1 MDWLLFIITT
11 KPLYIL
17 LTISFYTLPIIIP
30 FLWIGLGID
39 EVPQKIKSFIRTQ
52 QSIEVENIKKESIS
66 IDSLKSFN
74 ALSNQ
79 FNVVINPSYEDF
91 DDSHF
96 TIQWKKASS
105 PHSLKSMFSCNNGKW
120 KCYGGFDGSQ
130 KVERR
135 VQGDTVIDFVPS
147 NDSSSHITN
156 DIWHYFQCSRRQLRK
171 EERAGEVHRHG
182 RYCQRIKSVKHVT
195 WHIRSK

>member
-1 MDWLLFIITT
+1 ME
-11 KPLYIL
+11 PLYIL
-17 LTISFYTLPIIIP
+17 LAISFYTLPIIIP
-30 FLWIGLGID
+30 FLWIELEIN
-39 EVPQKIKSFIRTQ
+39 EVPQKIKSFIRTR
-52 QSIEVENIKKESIS
+52 QSIEVENIKKENIS
-66 IDSLKSFN
+66 IDNLKSFN
-74 ALSNQ
+74 TLTAQSYI
-79 FNVVINPSYEDF
+79 VINPNYEDF

-147 NDSSSHITN
+147 NDSSSHIAT

-195 WHIRSK
+195 WHIRST

>member
-17 LTISFYTLPIIIP
+17 LAILFYTLPIIIP

-39 EVPQKIKSFIRTQ
+39 EVPQKIKSFICTQ

-66 IDSLKSFN
+66 IDSLKSC
-74 ALSNQ
+74 
-79 FNVVINPSYEDF
+79 D
-91 DDSHF
+91 
-96 TIQWKKASS
+96 
-105 PHSLKSMFSCNNGKW
+105 NGIW
-120 KCYGGFDGSQ
+120 KCCGGFDGSQ

-135 VQGDTVIDFVPS
+135 VQGDTVIDFEPS
-147 NDSSSHITN
+147 SDSTSYITN
-156 DIWHYFQCSRRQLRK
+156 EIWHYFQCSRRQLRK
-171 EERAGEVHRHG
+171 EEKAREVHRHG

>member
-1 MDWLLFIITT
+1 ME
-11 KPLYIL
+11 PLYIL
-17 LTISFYTLPIIIP
+17 LAISFYTLPIIIP
-30 FLWIGLGID
+30 FLWIELEIN
-39 EVPQKIKSFIRTQ
+39 EIPQKIKSFIRTQ
-52 QSIEVENIKKESIS
+52 QSIEVENIKKENIS
-66 IDSLKSFN
+66 IDNLKSFN
-74 ALSNQ
+74 ALSAQ
-79 FNVVINPSYEDF
+79 SYMVINPHYEDF

-130 KVERR
+130 KFERR

-147 NDSSSHITN
+147 NDSSSHIAT

>member
-1 MDWLLFIITT
+1 MDWLLFIITM

-74 ALSNQ
+74 TLSAQ
-79 FNVVINPSYEDF
+79 SYMVINPSYEDF

-105 PHSLKSMFSCNNGKW
+105 PHILKSIFSCDNGIW
-120 KCYGGFDGSQ
+120 KCCGGFDGSQ

-135 VQGDTVIDFVPS
+135 VQGDTVID
-147 NDSSSHITN
+147 ITN

-171 EERAGEVHRHG
+171 EKKAGEVHRHG

-195 WHIRSK
+195 WNIRSK

>member
-1 MDWLLFIITT
+1 MNPLNALLS
-11 KPLYIL
+11 
-17 LTISFYTLPIIIP
+17 ISFYLLLFIIP
-30 FLWIGLGID
+30 FLWIGLEID
-39 EVPQKIKSFIRTQ
+39 EIPQKIKSFILTQ
-52 QSIEVENIKKESIS
+52 QSIEVENIKKENIS
-66 IDSLKSFN
+66 IDNLKSFN
-74 ALSNQ
+74 ALSAQ
-79 FNVVINPSYEDF
+79 SYMVINPSYEDF

-105 PHSLKSMFSCNNGKW
+105 PHVLKSIFSCANGIW

-135 VQGDTVIDFVPS
+135 VQGDTVIDFEPS
-147 NDSSSHITN
+147 SDSTSYITN

>member
-1 MDWLLFIITT
+1 ME
-11 KPLYIL
+11 PLYIL
-17 LTISFYTLPIIIP
+17 LAISFYTLPIIIP
-30 FLWIGLGID
+30 FLWIELEIN
-39 EVPQKIKSFIRTQ
+39 EIPQKIKSFIRTR
-52 QSIEVENIKKESIS
+52 QSIEVENIKKENIS
-66 IDSLKSFN
+66 IDNLKSFN
-74 ALSNQ
+74 TLTAQSYI
-79 FNVVINPSYEDF
+79 VINPNYEDF

-105 PHSLKSMFSCNNGKW
+105 PHSLKSMFSCNNGIW

-147 NDSSSHITN
+147 NDSSSHIAT

-171 EERAGEVHRHG
+171 EEKAGEVHRHD

>member
-1 MDWLLFIITT
+1 ME
-11 KPLYIL
+11 PLYIL
-17 LTISFYTLPIIIP
+17 LAISFYTLPIIIP
-30 FLWIGLGID
+30 FLWIELEIN
-39 EVPQKIKSFIRTQ
+39 EVPQKIKSFIRTR
-52 QSIEVENIKKESIS
+52 QSIEVENIKKENIS
-66 IDSLKSFN
+66 IDNLKSFN
-74 ALSNQ
+74 TLTAQSYI
-79 FNVVINPSYEDF
+79 VINPNYEDF

-147 NDSSSHITN
+147 NDSSSHIAT

>member
-1 MDWLLFIITT
+1 MNPLNALLSISF
-11 KPLYIL
+11 YIL
-17 LTISFYTLPIIIP
+17 LFIIP
-30 FLWIGLGID
+30 FLWIGLEII
-39 EVPQKIKSFIRTQ
+39 EVPQKIKSFIRAQ
-52 QSIEVENIKKESIS
+52 QSIEVENIKKENIS
-66 IDSLKSFN
+66 IDNLKSVN
-74 ALSNQ
+74 TLTAQSYI
-79 FNVVINPSYEDF
+79 VINPNYEDF

-135 VQGDTVIDFVPS
+135 VQGDTVIDFEPS
-147 NDSSSHITN
+147 SDSSSYITN

>member
-1 MDWLLFIITT
+1 ME
-11 KPLYIL
+11 PLYIL
-17 LTISFYTLPIIIP
+17 LAISFYTLPIIIP
-30 FLWIGLGID
+30 FLWIELEIN
-39 EVPQKIKSFIRTQ
+39 EIPQKIKSFIRTR
-52 QSIEVENIKKESIS
+52 QSIEVENIKKENIS
-66 IDSLKSFN
+66 IDNLKSFN
-74 ALSNQ
+74 TLTAQSYI
-79 FNVVINPSYEDF
+79 VINPNYEDF

-105 PHSLKSMFSCNNGKW
+105 PHSLKSIFSCERGIW

-171 EERAGEVHRHG
+171 EEKAGEVHRHD

>member
-17 LTISFYTLPIIIP
+17 LAILFYTLPIIIP

-74 ALSNQ
+74 KLSNQ

-105 PHSLKSMFSCNNGKW
+105 PHSLKSIFSCDNGIW

-135 VQGDTVIDFVPS
+135 VQGDTVIDFEPS
-147 NDSSSHITN
+147 SDSTSYITN

-195 WHIRSK
+195 WHIKSK

>member
-1 MDWLLFIITT
+1 ME
-11 KPLYIL
+11 PLYIL
-17 LTISFYTLPIIIP
+17 LAISFYTLPIIIP
-30 FLWIGLGID
+30 FLWIELEIN
-39 EVPQKIKSFIRTQ
+39 EIPQKIKSFIHTR
-52 QSIEVENIKKESIS
+52 QSIEVENIKKENIS
-66 IDSLKSFN
+66 IDNLKSFN
-74 ALSNQ
+74 TLTAQSYI
-79 FNVVINPSYEDF
+79 VINPNYEDF

-96 TIQWKKASS
+96 TIQWQKASS

-135 VQGDTVIDFVPS
+135 VQGDSVIDIEPS
-147 NDSSSHITN
+147 SDSSSYITN

>member
-1 MDWLLFIITT
+1 ME
-11 KPLYIL
+11 PLYIL
-17 LTISFYTLPIIIP
+17 LAISFYTLPIIIP
-30 FLWIGLGID
+30 FLWIELEIN
-39 EVPQKIKSFIRTQ
+39 EIPQKIKSFIRTR
-52 QSIEVENIKKESIS
+52 QSIEVENIKKENIS
-66 IDSLKSFN
+66 IDNLKSFN
-74 ALSNQ
+74 TLTTQSYI
-79 FNVVINPSYEDF
+79 VINPNYEDF

-182 RYCQRIKSVKHVT
+182 RYCKRIKSVKHVT

>member
-195 WHIRSK
+195 WHIKSK

>member
-1 MDWLLFIITT
+1 ME
-11 KPLYIL
+11 PLYIL
-17 LTISFYTLPIIIP
+17 LAISFYTLPIIIP
-30 FLWIGLGID
+30 FLWIELEIN
-39 EVPQKIKSFIRTQ
+39 EIPQKIKSFIRTR
-52 QSIEVENIKKESIS
+52 QSIEVENIKKENIS
-66 IDSLKSFN
+66 IDNLKSFN
-74 ALSNQ
+74 TLTTQSYI
-79 FNVVINPSYEDF
+79 VINPNYEDF

-130 KVERR
+130 KVELR

-182 RYCQRIKSVKHVT
+182 RYCKRIKSVKHVT

>member
-1 MDWLLFIITT
+1 ME
-11 KPLYIL
+11 PLYIL
-17 LTISFYTLPIIIP
+17 LAISFYTLPIIIP
-30 FLWIGLGID
+30 FLWIELEIN
-39 EVPQKIKSFIRTQ
+39 EIPQKIKSFIRNR
-52 QSIEVENIKKESIS
+52 QSIEIENIKKENIS
-66 IDSLKSFN
+66 IDNLKSFN
-74 ALSNQ
+74 TLTAQSYI
-79 FNVVINPSYEDF
+79 VINPNYEDF

-105 PHSLKSMFSCNNGKW
+105 PHSLKSIFSCDNGIW

-171 EERAGEVHRHG
+171 EEKAGEVHRHD

>member
-17 LTISFYTLPIIIP
+17 LAILFYTLPIIIP

-74 ALSNQ
+74 KLSNQ

-96 TIQWKKASS
+96 TIQWKKRLH
-105 PHSLKSMFSCNNGKW
+105 P
-120 KCYGGFDGSQ
+120 
-130 KVERR
+130 
-135 VQGDTVIDFVPS
+135 TV
-147 NDSSSHITN
+147 
-156 DIWHYFQCSRRQLRK
+156 
-171 EERAGEVHRHG
+171 
-182 RYCQRIKSVKHVT
+182 
-195 WHIRSK
+195 

>member
-1 MDWLLFIITT
+1 MNPLNALLS
-11 KPLYIL
+11 
-17 LTISFYTLPIIIP
+17 ISFYLLLFIIP
-30 FLWIGLGID
+30 FLWIGLEIN
-39 EVPQKIKSFIRTQ
+39 EVPQKIKSFIHTQ

-74 ALSNQ
+74 ALSAQ
-79 FNVVINPSYEDF
+79 SYMVINPSYEDF

-105 PHSLKSMFSCNNGKW
+105 PHILKSIFSCDNGIW
-120 KCYGGFDGSQ
+120 KCCGGFDGSQ

-135 VQGDTVIDFVPS
+135 VQGDTVIDFEPS
-147 NDSSSHITN
+147 SDSTSYITN

-171 EERAGEVHRHG
+171 EEKAGEVHRHG
-182 RYCQRIKSVKHVT
+182 GRCQRIKSVKHVT
-195 WHIRSK
+195 WNIRSK

>member
-1 MDWLLFIITT
+1 ME
-11 KPLYIL
+11 PLYIL
-17 LTISFYTLPIIIP
+17 LAISFYTLPIIIP
-30 FLWIGLGID
+30 FLWIELEIN
-39 EVPQKIKSFIRTQ
+39 EIPQKIKSFIRTR
-52 QSIEVENIKKESIS
+52 QSIEVENIKKENIS
-66 IDSLKSFN
+66 IDNLKSFN
-74 ALSNQ
+74 TLTAQSYI
-79 FNVVINPSYEDF
+79 VINPNYEDF

-130 KVERR
+130 KFERR

-147 NDSSSHITN
+147 NDSSSHIAT

>member
-1 MDWLLFIITT
+1 ME
-11 KPLYIL
+11 PLYIL
-17 LTISFYTLPIIIP
+17 LAISFYTLPIIIP
-30 FLWIGLGID
+30 FLWIELEIN
-39 EVPQKIKSFIRTQ
+39 EIPQKIKSFIRTR
-52 QSIEVENIKKESIS
+52 QSIEVENIKKENIS
-66 IDSLKSFN
+66 IDNLKSFN
-74 ALSNQ
+74 TLTAQSYI
-79 FNVVINPSYEDF
+79 VINPNYEDF

-147 NDSSSHITN
+147 NDSSSHIAT

>member
-1 MDWLLFIITT
+1 ME
-11 KPLYIL
+11 PLYIL
-17 LTISFYTLPIIIP
+17 LAISFYTLPIIIP
-30 FLWIGLGID
+30 FLWIELEIN
-39 EVPQKIKSFIRTQ
+39 EIPQKIKSFIRTR
-52 QSIEVENIKKESIS
+52 QSIEVENIKKENIS
-66 IDSLKSFN
+66 IDNLKSFN
-74 ALSNQ
+74 TLTAQSYI
-79 FNVVINPSYEDF
+79 VINPNYEDF

>member
-1 MDWLLFIITT
+1 ME
-11 KPLYIL
+11 PLYIL
-17 LTISFYTLPIIIP
+17 LAISFYTLPIIIP
-30 FLWIGLGID
+30 FLWIELEIN
-39 EVPQKIKSFIRTQ
+39 EIPQKIKSFIRTR
-52 QSIEVENIKKESIS
+52 QSIEVENIKKENIS
-66 IDSLKSFN
+66 IDNLKSFN
-74 ALSNQ
+74 TLTAQSYI
-79 FNVVINPSYEDF
+79 VINPNYEDF

-171 EERAGEVHRHG
+171 EEKAGEVHRHG

>member
-1 MDWLLFIITT
+1 ME
-11 KPLYIL
+11 PLYIL
-17 LTISFYTLPIIIP
+17 LAISFYTLPIIIP
-30 FLWIGLGID
+30 FLWIELEIN
-39 EVPQKIKSFIRTQ
+39 EIPQKIKSFIHTR
-52 QSIEVENIKKESIS
+52 QSIEVENIKKENIS
-66 IDSLKSFN
+66 IDNLKSFN
-74 ALSNQ
+74 TLTAQSYI
-79 FNVVINPSYEDF
+79 VINPNYEDF

-147 NDSSSHITN
+147 NDSSSHIAT

>member
-1 MDWLLFIITT
+1 MNPLMNIFLALLPYILLFIA
-11 KPLYIL
+11 
-17 LTISFYTLPIIIP
+17 P
-30 FLWIGLGID
+30 FLCVWIESID
-39 EVPQKIKSFIRTQ
+39 IPQRIKSFIHTR

-105 PHSLKSMFSCNNGKW
+105 PHVLKSIFSCDNGIW
-120 KCYGGFDGSQ
+120 KCCGGFDGSQ

-135 VQGDTVIDFVPS
+135 VQGDTVIDFEPS
-147 NDSSSHITN
+147 SDSTSYITN

-171 EERAGEVHRHG
+171 EEKAGEVHRHG

>member
-17 LTISFYTLPIIIP
+17 LAILFYTLPIIIP
-30 FLWIGLGID
+30 FLWIGLEID

-74 ALSNQ
+74 ALSAQ
-79 FNVVINPSYEDF
+79 SYMVINPSYEDF

-105 PHSLKSMFSCNNGKW
+105 PHVLKSIFSCDNGIW
-120 KCYGGFDGSQ
+120 KCCGGFDGSQ

-135 VQGDTVIDFVPS
+135 VQGDTVIDFEPS
-147 NDSSSHITN
+147 SDSTSYITN

-171 EERAGEVHRHG
+171 EEKAGEVHRHG
-182 RYCQRIKSVKHVT
+182 GRCQRIKSVKHVT

>member
-1 MDWLLFIITT
+1 MNPLNAILSISFYILLFII
-11 KPLYIL
+11 
-17 LTISFYTLPIIIP
+17 P
-30 FLWIGLGID
+30 FLCVWIESID
-39 EVPQKIKSFIRTQ
+39 IPQRIKSFIHTR

-105 PHSLKSMFSCNNGKW
+105 PHVLKSIFSCDNGIW
-120 KCYGGFDGSQ
+120 KCCGGFDGSQ

-135 VQGDTVIDFVPS
+135 VQGDTVIDFEPS
-147 NDSSSHITN
+147 SDSTSYITN

-171 EERAGEVHRHG
+171 EEKAGEVHRHG

>member
-1 MDWLLFIITT
+1 ME
-11 KPLYIL
+11 PLYIL
-17 LTISFYTLPIIIP
+17 LAISFYTLPIIIP
-30 FLWIGLGID
+30 FLWIELEIN
-39 EVPQKIKSFIRTQ
+39 EIPQKIKSFIHTRQ
-52 QSIEVENIKKESIS
+52 YIEVENIKKENIS
-66 IDSLKSFN
+66 IDNLKSFN
-74 ALSNQ
+74 TLTAQSYI
-79 FNVVINPSYEDF
+79 VINPNYEDF

-135 VQGDTVIDFVPS
+135 VQGDTVIDFEPS
-147 NDSSSHITN
+147 SDSSSYITN